1 MGPNNYGIIPYFDNC
16 GRINTLSVLC
26 PFESINFKKK
36 YRKWRFGYNS
46 ATVVEIKDPAKS
58 IFWWNWTLIVG
69 IKWKIP
75 IQWLSV
81 LAIMI
86 ISWFP
91 IENCIYLLYLYR
103 DFKNCFSTFIKISLC
118 CCHQDTDTDDN
129 CLSKTYLQIK
139 IRNFGERK
147 KKVLF

>member
-1 MGPNNYGIIPYFDNC
+1 MV
-16 GRINTLSVLC
+16 LSLILTTVEELILYQCFQLC
-26 PFESINFKKK
+26 SFESINFKKK

-58 IFWWNWTLIVG
+58 IFWWNWTLVVG
-69 IKWKIP
+69 VKWKIP

-91 IENCIYLLYLYR
+91 IENYIYLLYLYR
-103 DFKNCFSTFIKISLC
+103 DFKNCFSFFIKISLC
-118 CCHQDTDTDDN
+118 WCHQDTDTDDN
-129 CLSKTYLQIK
+129 CLLWMK
-139 IRNFGERK
+139 N
-147 KKVLF
+147 LFTNHE